1 MFISQKPLNNSD
13 CFFKQRLHAHA
24 RAFVIRRY
32 VNAQL
37 ISETTSSRRTVTT
50 PATMTQKTFERVIA
64 IITKPSHLRRRH
76 EIETVL
82 PWLRKKSSLLQHADD
97 SEWASFLMRT
107 KTHPVKLLETVHD
120 NYEQRGTLWT
130 SASWARSWSIR
141 RVIACRRADQSG
153 CGLRLRATTTWWR
166 RHSAG
171 RPGRQVSYDVY
182 MSVHVHVHVYRYLNL
197 RLYSI
202 SWLPKN
208 LYS

>member
-50 PATMTQKTFERVIA
+50 SATMTQKTFERVIA

-130 SASWARSWSIR
+130 SALCVRSWSIR
-141 RVIACRRADQSG
+141 VCDRLQTCWPVWLRVALASNDNVMTSSFCRVT
-153 CGLRLRATTTWWR
+153 RATGELRWI
-166 RHSAG
+166 
-171 RPGRQVSYDVY
+171 
-182 MSVHVHVHVYRYLNL
+182 HVCTCTCIPVLKSQTLFNFMTSKTL
-197 RLYSI
+197 
-202 SWLPKN
+202 
-208 LYS
+208 